1 MGKKKKE
8 TIEEGGGSFMMMFV
22 TLSLILLAFF
32 ILLNSLAVLD
42 AKKKRMA
49 LGSLLGSFGIMPG
62 ADSVERSVAKNSRAS
77 ADLLSGEGVQKMFD
91 AIRKEM
97 EMILSMEDLDADS
110 GAALFDEKTGEVK
123 IILAERLLFPEGE
136 AVVSLTLFPLLY
148 KTAEIARKT
157 GGHVV
162 VTGHTDSKQTK
173 GRGGSANNWRL
184 SLHRGTVVARHLEA
198 VGPLTKGQILASGL
212 SHYRPLK
219 TNDTPE
225 GRAANRRV
233 EINIRTKDV
242 NWHE

>member
-91 AIRKEM
+91 AIQKEM
-97 EMILSMEDLDADS
+97 EMILSMEDLDADA
-110 GAALFDEKTGEVK
+110 GAALFDEKTGEV
-123 IILAERLLFPEGE
+123 LELRCTYDPA
-136 AVVSLTLFPLLY
+136 
-148 KTAEIARKT
+148 
-157 GGHVV
+157 
-162 VTGHTDSKQTK
+162 TK
-173 GRGGSANNWRL
+173 GGDAPDGRKVKGTLHWVSAEHSRQTEIRLYDRLFLSPKPSSNGLNWSQGLVRF
-184 SLHRGTVVARHLEA
+184 T
-198 VGPLTKGQILASGL
+198 SG
-212 SHYRPLK
+212 Y
-219 TNDTPE
+219 
-225 GRAANRRV
+225 
-233 EINIRTKDV
+233 
-242 NWHE
+242 